1 MYHRLQVTISASR
14 SRGGGQGE
22 GEDTTMVSGGPLRHQ
37 TFCFTC
43 VLGLYGC
50 RWRQQ
55 VDPNEKR
62 WVERIWFVV
71 MLLAVGFAS
80 FWMYFWLVVWND
92 ADDFNW
98 WIYQQTGK
106 WVNWY
111 WVILAATSTAF
122 GYAVFLLL
130 LAAIHVCFEIPVYLH
145 WLHKILVVLLL
156 CGCTASVVLMQQLW
170 LDGFKLAW
178 LSLQMTGP
186 WLHLGAVGL
195 MTVSSWVIAGQWAQ
209 VRTLALQIF
218 WFVFYL
224 GVMGGLYVAPL
235 FITSPCFITVDQ
247 LPKKPNI
254 GGHRGAPML
263 APENTLLSFQT
274 AIDNNATMI
283 ETDVQISIDGVPF
296 LMHDGDLRRTTNI
309 ADVFPNRVNDNA
321 ATFNISELK
330 RLNAGKWFLQSDPFG
345 TVGGMSAR
353 RRALIANQS
362 VGTFKDFL
370 QLANTYNIRVIFDL
384 YPPPRGHPFHKN
396 FANYTLNFVL
406 QSGLPQSSVVWL
418 QDSDR
423 FTIRKRAPF
432 LKQGTGNKI
441 SPVNMKKLSLT
452 VENLDYR
459 QYSQG
464 DYSLYSKN
472 NITTVTYIVH
482 SSWLFSYLWCSG
494 ADTVTS
500 NGVNLVRN
508 LNSPSWRMNPFH
520 YRVLW
525 ITTDVLSGVCILV
538 CFLVQR
544 RRKAFGRNHV
554 ETVRLEMIEE
564 AALPSHDHDPR
575 KRLLSDNPAD
585 DMDDDDG
592 TLEGATLGGTLA
604 FDMDLPVVQ
613 HEEVAVEL

>member
-1 MYHRLQVTISASR
+1 METIKLLSVPCKGVNVKMNDSQTSSALARILEKYKEGPKGFSR

-71 MLLAVGFAS
+71 MLMAVGFVS

-156 CGCTASVVLMQQLW
+156 CGCTACVVLIQQLW
-170 LDGFKLAW
+170 LDGFRLAW

-195 MTVSSWVIAGQWAQ
+195 MTVCSWVIAGQWAQ

-247 LPKKPNI
+247 QPQKPKI

-263 APENTLLSFQT
+263 APENTLLSFQA

-309 ADVFPNRVNDNA
+309 AEVFPNRVNDNA

-330 RLNAGKWFLQSDPFG
+330 RLNAGKWFLQTDPFG

-362 VGTFKDFL
+362 VGTFQDFL
-370 QLANTYNIRVIFDL
+370 QLANKYNVRVIFDL

-406 QSGLPQSSVVWL
+406 NSGLPQSS
-418 QDSDR
+418 
-423 FTIRKRAPF
+423 
-432 LKQGTGNKI
+432 
-441 SPVNMKKLSLT
+441 
-452 VENLDYR
+452 
-459 QYSQG
+459 
-464 DYSLYSKN
+464 
-472 NITTVTYIVH
+472 
-482 SSWLFSYLWCSG
+482 
-494 ADTVTS
+494 
-500 NGVNLVRN
+500 
-508 LNSPSWRMNPFH
+508 NPFH

-525 ITTDVLSGVCILV
+525 ITTDVLSGVCIIV

-544 RRKAFGRNHV
+544 RRKACRRNHV
-554 ETVRLEMIEE
+554 ENVRLETIEE
-564 AALPSHDHDPR
+564 EVSFPSHDNPR
-575 KRLLSDNPAD
+575 RRLLSDNPAD
-585 DMDDDDG
+585 VMDEDED
-592 TLEGATLGGTLA
+592 EGLGSASLGGTLA